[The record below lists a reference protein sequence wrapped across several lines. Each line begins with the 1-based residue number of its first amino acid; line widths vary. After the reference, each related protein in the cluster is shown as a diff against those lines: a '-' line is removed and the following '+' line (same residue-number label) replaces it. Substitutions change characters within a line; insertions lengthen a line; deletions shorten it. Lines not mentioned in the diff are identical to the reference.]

1 MRRRGNVLLGLAFRY
16 VFLPIPVL
24 DERENFTRQTLTGAG
39 IVGAVGTVVLFLV
52 GRSGWAVAFGL
63 GAAVSFGN
71 FHLITRA
78 VMRLTD
84 LDTRRASGHLWK
96 GALFR
101 FGIVAIVLFVAVV
114 VFRVNI
120 LALLAG
126 LLATQL
132 VMIGFWIVRSVQ
144 SIPK

>member
-1 MRRRGNVLLGLAFRY
+1 M
-16 VFLPIPVL
+16 
-24 DERENFTRQTLTGAG
+24 DERESFIHRTLVGAG
-39 IVGAVGTVVLFLV
+39 IVGAAGTVALFLV

-63 GAAVSFGN
+63 GAAVSLGN

-101 FGIVAIVLFVAVV
+101 FAIVAIVLFVAVA
-114 VFRVNI
+114 VFRVNV

-132 VMIGFWIVRSVQ
+132 VMIGYWIVRSVQ
-144 SIPK
+144 ANPK

>member
-1 MRRRGNVLLGLAFRY
+1 MGAA
-16 VFLPIPVL
+16 
-24 DERENFTRQTLTGAG
+24 LTGA
-39 IVGAVGTVVLFLV
+39 AGTALLWLL
-52 GRSGWAVAFGL
+52 GRPGWAAGFGL
-63 GAAVSFGN
+63 GAAVSLGN

-78 VMRLTD
+78 VVRVTD

-101 FGIVAIVLFVAVV
+101 FAIVAIVLLVAVM
-114 VFRVNI
+114 VFRANV

-132 VMIGFWIVRSVQ
+132 VMIGCWVVRSVQ
-144 SIPK
+144 AISE